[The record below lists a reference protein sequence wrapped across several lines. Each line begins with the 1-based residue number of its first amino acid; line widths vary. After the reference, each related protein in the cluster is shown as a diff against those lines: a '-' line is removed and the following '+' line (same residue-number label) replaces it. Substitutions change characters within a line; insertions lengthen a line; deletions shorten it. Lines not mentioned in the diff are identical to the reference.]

1 MVVSKRCAPK
11 GGTSGA
17 PFRAYLLLLMHNAW
31 PDAPVRALQQA
42 LAKIP
47 AGQAVAVALSG
58 GTDSVA
64 LALVAE
70 QVCAQRGQALY
81 FFHIHHGLMP
91 EADAWAEHVDV
102 FARVLAVPL
111 VVRHVQVDLTQGLG
125 TEASA
130 REARYQALAALAG
143 EHQVAAL
150 LLAHHQQDQA
160 ETVLLRLLRGAGVLG
175 LSAMQDDVVRQGMRL
190 LRPWLDIERVE
201 LVAIAQ
207 EFADRTGW
215 QAVQDPSN
223 TDPHY
228 KRGAFRTKLLPV
240 LEKHWPAWCQTLV
253 RHARQAAEVT
263 EILDEV
269 AALDWLT
276 LEPAS
281 SDQSFSLKAWR
292 DLSPARQVLVLRY
305 WLEQQQVAMP
315 GERRLA
321 DLMRQLRQLHALGH
335 DRELLWQHGSHTVRC
350 LRGRVLLSSG

>member
-1 MVVSKRCAPK
+1 MVVSKRYALK

-17 PFRAYLLLLMHNAW
+17 PLRASLRLLMHSAW
-31 PDAPVRALQQA
+31 PDSPVRALQQT
-42 LAKIP
+42 LESIP
-47 AGQAVAVALSG
+47 VDQVVAVALSG

-64 LALVAE
+64 LALVAA
-70 QVCAQRGQALY
+70 QVCVQRRQILY

-91 EADAWAEHVDV
+91 EADAWAEHLGEL
-102 FARVLAVPL
+102 ARALEVPL
-111 VVRHVQVDLTQGLG
+111 IVRHVQVDLAQGLG

-130 REARYQALAALAG
+130 REARYRALAELVH
-143 EHQVAAL
+143 EYQVAAL

-190 LRPWLDIERVE
+190 LRPWLDIERAE

-215 QAVQDPSN
+215 RAVQDPSN
-223 TDPHY
+223 NDPQY
-228 KRGAFRTKLLPV
+228 KRGAFRTELVPV
-240 LEKHWPAWCQTLV
+240 LEKHWPAWRQTLV
-253 RHARQAAEVT
+253 RHARQAAEAT

-269 AALDWLT
+269 AASDWRT
-276 LEPAS
+276 LEPDTS
-281 SDQSFSLKAWR
+281 GQSFSLKAWR
-292 DLSPARQVLVLRY
+292 NLSPARQALVLRY

-321 DLMRQLRQLHALGH
+321 DLMRQMRQLHALGH
-335 DRELLWQHGSHTVRC
+335 DRELLWQHGSHAVRC
-350 LRGRVLLSSG
+350 LRGRVSLSSG